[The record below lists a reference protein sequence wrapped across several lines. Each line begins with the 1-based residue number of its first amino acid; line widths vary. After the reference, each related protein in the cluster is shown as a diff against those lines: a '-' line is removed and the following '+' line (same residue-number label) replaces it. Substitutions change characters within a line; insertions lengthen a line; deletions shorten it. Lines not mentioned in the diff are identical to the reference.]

1 MLFILSVLSHP
12 IFILVYLIFLIS
24 YFISFNSSILIF
36 IFSILLY
43 FISFNKLIFESLIY
57 LLSIFNF
64 EYSILFY
71 GNHSFEKHYDYLIF
85 TLVLFILL
93 IFKKIIILLNNEKNY
108 KKIKILFH
116 IFSSSILFF
125 GYHNQFNR
133 IIDVIWNFY
142 PLIFMIVLN
151 HLNINILKKNNLQTN
166 LNKFY

>member
-1 MLFILSVLSHP
+1 M
-12 IFILVYLIFLIS
+12 
-24 YFISFNSSILIF
+24 IF

-93 IFKKIIILLNNEKNY
+93 IFKKIRILLNNDKNY
-108 KKIKILFH
+108 KKIIKFCFIYSAVAF
-116 IFSSSILFF
+116 LFF

-151 HLNINILKKNNLQTN
+151 NLNINILKKEQFATN
-166 LNKFY
+166 LNKFIDLKMKN